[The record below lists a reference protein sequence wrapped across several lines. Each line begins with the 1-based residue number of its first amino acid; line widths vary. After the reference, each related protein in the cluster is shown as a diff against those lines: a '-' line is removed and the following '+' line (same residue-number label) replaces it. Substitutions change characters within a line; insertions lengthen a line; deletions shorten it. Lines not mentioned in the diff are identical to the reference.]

1 MGAFHS
7 TKYSGFEISKVPR
20 AHWNGAFRL
29 QRPDP
34 SHRTFGYCSCKQ
46 EAKERYW
53 THQFRQMESDILV
66 RLTEISEPSK
76 VIPNIPVGKNRNGP
90 FHLIS
95 NRNFRNFGLN
105 GKRPIFPRITAIL
118 TLCKLTLIIFT

>member
-7 TKYSGFEISKVPR
+7 TKYSGLKISKVR
-20 AHWNGAFRL
+20 CAHWNGAFRM

-53 THQFRQMESDILV
+53 THQFRQMERDISV

-76 VIPNIPVGKNRNGP
+76 AIPNIPVGTNRNGP

-118 TLCKLTLIIFT
+118 TLCKLTLITFA